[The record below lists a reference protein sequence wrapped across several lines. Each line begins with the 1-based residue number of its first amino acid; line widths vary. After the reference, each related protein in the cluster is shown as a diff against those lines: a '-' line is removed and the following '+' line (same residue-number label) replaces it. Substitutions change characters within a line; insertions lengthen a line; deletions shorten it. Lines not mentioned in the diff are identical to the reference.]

1 MPYED
6 IEIRIGKDGKVYV
19 KVDGVTEERIRS
31 FREFLEEQI
40 GPVHSMELV
49 RESDWDRPAA
59 RLADEEAKKRQDE
72 IELENG

>member
-19 KVDGVTEERIRS
+19 LVDGVSEERIRN

-40 GPVHSMELV
+40 GPVHSVEIV
-49 RESDWDRPAA
+49 RDPDWDRPAT
-59 RLADEEAKKRQDE
+59 RLADEEAKKKQDE
-72 IELENG
+72 LELENG